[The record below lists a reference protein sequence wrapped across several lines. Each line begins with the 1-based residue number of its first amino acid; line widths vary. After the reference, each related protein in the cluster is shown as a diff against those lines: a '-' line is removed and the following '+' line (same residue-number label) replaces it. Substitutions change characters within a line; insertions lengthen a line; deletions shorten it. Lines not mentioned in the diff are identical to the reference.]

1 VPVLSITC
9 PNTNQDTPTRVATDV
24 KALSAAWKR
33 TLKVACPHC
42 GEVHKTFV
50 REAYIESAL
59 RDAVDRGCTEW
70 FRARSSAVDSERATG

>member
-9 PNTNQDTPTRVATDV
+9 PNTNQEAPTPIATDV

-33 TLKVACPHC
+33 TLKITCPHC
-42 GEVHKTFV
+42 GEVHSASV

-59 RDAVDRGCTEW
+59 RDACDRL
-70 FRARSSAVDSERATG
+70 RRVV